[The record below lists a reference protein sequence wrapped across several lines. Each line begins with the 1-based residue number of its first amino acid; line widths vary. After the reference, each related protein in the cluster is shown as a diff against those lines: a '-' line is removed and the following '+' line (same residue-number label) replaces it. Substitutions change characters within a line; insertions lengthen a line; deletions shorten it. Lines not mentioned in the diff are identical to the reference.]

1 MLEKM
6 LQDLMKKI
14 KKQSAIVEP
23 TPTELERQKKSLK
36 DLFIDH
42 KLDAEKHKAFFDA
55 LIEWKRHL

>member
-1 MLEKM
+1 
-6 LQDLMKKI
+6 MKKI